1 MPCTLANSDTWDI
14 HVLGKTLLFSTF
26 LLSNFQGSL
35 SLIILPFIWRNC
47 VLNSSSGDGQKE
59 DGSQS
64 KGNVHGQGNSQLPK
78 LSYKYFRVQYSTVL
92 IVEQTPSRSG
102 NRIGIGRHVCN
113 SMLRPKNHNYFF
125 LTDSWDRIISKIK
138 MSFTYGHFQV
148 NNQCK
153 FGSLEIMKLINQSD
167 VSKTSFHLVNA
178 ERQEKTNS

>member
-47 VLNSSSGDGQKE
+47 VLNSSCGDGQKE

-92 IVEQTPSRSG
+92 IVEQTPSRRG

-113 SMLRPKNHNYFF
+113 SMLRPKNHNYFIWPTHEMG
-125 LTDSWDRIISKIK
+125 L
-138 MSFTYGHFQV
+138 
-148 NNQCK
+148 
-153 FGSLEIMKLINQSD
+153 
-167 VSKTSFHLVNA
+167 HLKSRCLLPMAIFRSTTNA
-178 ERQEKTNS
+178 NLVPWK